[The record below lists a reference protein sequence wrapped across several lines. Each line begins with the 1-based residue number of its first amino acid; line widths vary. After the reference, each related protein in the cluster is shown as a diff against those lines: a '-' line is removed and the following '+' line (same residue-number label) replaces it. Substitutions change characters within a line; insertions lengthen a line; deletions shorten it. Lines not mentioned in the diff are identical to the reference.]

1 MVSFNKRSLVY
12 LKLFIS
18 INKNMFFDRFSFLR
32 SWFSSKAQTVVY
44 VTYYIITNYLFKY
57 LFIFLLPVFGISKS
71 ISALIVYLGFLFLF
85 VKTDSTNWKL
95 YFRSDICLAEP
106 EQFSRFRWIFTANII
121 FDLLIQD
128 NIILDI
134 IVLGILLRLSIL
146 KIAVLLAFI
155 VALYSLILLT
165 YFILYISGITIKKI
179 YSVFSYI
186 FSMVVTTAVIYYL
199 IVFIIDIIKFV
210 ASKGREANVFYY
222 ILDAFISLS
231 DGLWNMY
238 DSVSLYCAG
247 SCIVLAAVL
256 FILVSKKLIRGIPN
270 FIPESNTCRYY
281 LMDAVCT
288 LFGKFL
294 HPKKDLFKSAALI
307 KKDKKQITAMYN
319 YLYNKYLYIYL
330 LDRPAL
336 LLFITFLLLRN
347 FPSDTA
353 FYLLF
358 PVSAFVMFL
367 DAGSVINKKL
377 VFIFSLCC
385 DYSTLLLLNSSGN
398 DISLLL
404 KSKLFLYYQSKSL
417 SLILYVIMLSLFS
430 FLLGAPPAAAVLLVI
445 NVVLWF
451 IISPYMLITNNLIF
465 TRSNYKDYEKYL
477 DEYNIIEEGVSDF
490 MPISVLTNIMG
501 IAIFA
506 CAVVVYA
513 FHLSTVVTILGT
525 LAIMAVLFVST
536 LICSKIMKKIRI
548 NIIASITK
556 GEYGADFKKIFAN
569 N

>member
-1 MVSFNKRSLVY
+1 MVFFNKRFLVY

-71 ISALIVYLGFLFLF
+71 ISALIVFLSFLFLF

-106 EQFSRFRWIFTANII
+106 EQFSRFRWIFTANLI

-134 IVLGILLRLSIL
+134 IALGILLKLSIL
-146 KIAVLLAFI
+146 KMAVLLVFI
-155 VALYSLILLT
+155 AALYSLVLLT

-179 YSVFSYI
+179 YSVFSYL
-186 FSMVVTTAVIYYL
+186 FSMAVTTAVIYYL
-199 IVFIIDIIKFV
+199 IAFIINIIKFV
-210 ASKGREANVFYY
+210 ASRSRKANVFNYT
-222 ILDAFISLS
+222 LDALTSLS
-231 DGLWNMY
+231 NSLWNLY

-247 SCIVLAAVL
+247 IGVVLAAVL
-256 FILVSKKLIRGIPN
+256 FILASKKLIRGIPN
-270 FIPESNTCRYY
+270 SIPESNAYRYY
-281 LMDAVCT
+281 LMDAVSA

-294 HPKKDLFKSAALI
+294 HSKKDTSKSAALI
-307 KKDKKQITAMYN
+307 KKDKKQITSMYN

-336 LLFITFLLLRN
+336 LLLITFLLLRK

-377 VFIFSLCC
+377 VFIFSFCC
-385 DYSTLLLLNSSGN
+385 DYNTLLLLNSSGI

-417 SLILYVIMLSLFS
+417 SVILYTLMLSLFS
-430 FLLGAPPAAAVLLVI
+430 FLLGAPPAATALLVI
-445 NVVLWF
+445 NGVLWF
-451 IISPYMLITNNLIF
+451 IISPYILITNNLIF

-513 FHLSTVVTILGT
+513 FHLSTVITILGT
-525 LAIMAVLFVST
+525 LTVMTVLFAST
-536 LICSKIMKKIRI
+536 LVCSKIMKKIRI
-548 NIIASITK
+548 NIVASITK
-556 GEYGADFKKIFAN
+556 GEYGADFKKIFASD
-569 N
+569 